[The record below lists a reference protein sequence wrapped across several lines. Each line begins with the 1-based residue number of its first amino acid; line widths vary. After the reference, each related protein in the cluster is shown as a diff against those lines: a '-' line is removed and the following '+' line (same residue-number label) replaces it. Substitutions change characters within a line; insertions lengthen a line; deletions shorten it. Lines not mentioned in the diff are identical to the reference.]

1 MFRKMILKSVHV
13 PIMGRSKKRKHFIVG
28 VGASPRIRTPC
39 TLLFGPGDFSNLEVS
54 LYSTDPGIR
63 WSNLDENWTVS
74 QVMSFMIFII
84 HTNHL
89 NFLAR
94 FGYILDEWR
103 VKRWQWM
110 EHPRHWSTSTAKA
123 LHIES
128 LGRVI
133 CRWQSHRFT
142 RNEIGRILLPKKY
155 FNYGCCPILLLQLVP
170 TMFVIV
176 VPGWLV
182 KCVMRA

>member
-13 PIMGRSKKRKHFIVG
+13 QIMGRSKNRKHFIVG

-54 LYSTDPGIR
+54 LYQS
-63 WSNLDENWTVS
+63 LDKVIQFGRKLDSITSYVIHNSYQSS
-74 QVMSFMIFII
+74 QFS
-84 HTNHL
+84 HH
-89 NFLAR
+89 R
-94 FGYILDEWR
+94 FGYILYEWT
-103 VKRWQWM
+103 VKRWKWM

-123 LHIES
+123 WHIES

-133 CRWQSHRFT
+133 SRWQSHPFT
-142 RNEIGRILLPKKY
+142 LNEIGRILLPKKY